1 MKILNPPPPRR
12 GPDKAGKSQILNSNR
27 GSVLLLTLLLL
38 SLFLFIGLV
47 WSTLVLRGLKIVE
60 KTDEAVVAFAAA
72 ESGVED
78 GLFRLQKNKELPK
91 DITGQ
96 SGTLANGSSWQRN
109 VYSAVT
115 VKTVDTLNP
124 GAPLIIDLYNPDVD
138 PLTATLKQLA
148 FGAASL
154 TLAWDSGTIATVT
167 AEITEWNGA
176 LIPFLAPVLGGTG
189 GTIDGLDKA
198 KSYRLTLTT
207 TQPIKNIRVSATD
220 KSGGTGNV
228 QSIPEALSIESN
240 GLYQSATQ
248 AIRMRFPRVSPF
260 P

>member
-1 MKILNPPPPRR
+1 M
-12 GPDKAGKSQILNSNR
+12 
-27 GSVLLLTLLLL
+27 LLL

-78 GLFRLQKNKELPK
+78 GLFRLKNKELPK

-109 VYSAVT
+109 VYNAVT
-115 VKTVDTLNP
+115 IKTIDALNP
-124 GAPLIIDLYNPDVD
+124 GIPVIVDLYNPDVD
-138 PLTATLKQLA
+138 PLTATLKDLA

-154 TLAWDSGTIATVT
+154 TLVWDSGTTTSVT
-167 AEITEWNGA
+167 AEIMEWNGNT
-176 LIPFLAPVLGGTG
+176 LVPLLAPVLGGTG

-198 KSYRLTLTT
+198 KSYRLTLST
-207 TQPIKNIRVSATD
+207 TQPIKNIRVTATD
-220 KSGGTGNV
+220 KSGGAGNP
-228 QSIPEALSIESN
+228 QLIPEALSIESN
-240 GLYQSATQ
+240 GFYQSATQ
-248 AIRMRFPRVSPF
+248 AIRMRLPRVAPW
-260 P
+260 